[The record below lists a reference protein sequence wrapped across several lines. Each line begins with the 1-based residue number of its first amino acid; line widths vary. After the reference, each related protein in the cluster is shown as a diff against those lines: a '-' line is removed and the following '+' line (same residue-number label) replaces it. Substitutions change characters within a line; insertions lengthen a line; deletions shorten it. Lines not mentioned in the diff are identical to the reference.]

1 MSVFC
6 ENKSNLQNKCFF
18 FDNKKYAKL
27 MKVSFPILSLLF
39 LKKKSVTSQFLAVSI
54 NLGNST
60 LTYLTL
66 ILVVC
71 NFSQR

>member
-39 LKKKSVTSQFLAVSI
+39 LKKKV
-54 NLGNST
+54 
-60 LTYLTL
+60 
-66 ILVVC
+66 
-71 NFSQR
+71 